1 MDTLWYAHTTEQHAA
16 MKINELILTYHIGE
30 TQVTMNN

>member
-1 MDTLWYAHTTEQHAA
+1 MDTLWYVHTKEQRAA
-16 MKINELILTYHIGE
+16 MEINELILTYYIGE